1 MSRWVVFRCQSGEG
15 VGLGHVMRC
24 HEMARHLR
32 DRGIDS
38 AMIGPASALRQEGE
52 GDLFKLWQPV
62 EDRQGSACDAARV
75 VGLCQRLG
83 TRHAVIDDY
92 RADPAFQ
99 GVLKAGGLRWLQQ
112 FDASCDWRF
121 CCDVLV
127 NSGPLERRDAYLP
140 RLERPERVQTLF
152 GPAHAVLQ
160 RGFRQVMARRDG
172 RPVRRVLVAFG
183 GGDDRGAIALV
194 LRALAGRLGPDV
206 VLVLVSGADNP
217 GRPAAERAVAELGQG
232 RAELHVGPEDMPGL
246 MAGCDLAVI
255 GGGTM
260 SHEAAICGLPMVT
273 LALAANQ
280 ERPCLGWQ
288 ALIGAPYLGRI
299 ADVAPEALF
308 QAVSSLIRADRHR
321 EAMAAKGRQ
330 AVDGRGAERLVSALL
345 DRAAA

>member
-1 MSRWVVFRCQSGEG
+1 MSRWIVFRCQSGEG

-24 HEMARHLR
+24 REMARHLR
-32 DRGIDS
+32 DQGILS
-38 AMIGPASALRQEGE
+38 AMIGPAEGLRLAEDS
-52 GDLFKLWQPV
+52 DLFQHWQAV
-62 EDRQGSACDAARV
+62 EDRQGSARDAARV
-75 VGLCQRLG
+75 VALCDRLG

-99 GVLKAGGLRWLQQ
+99 KVLKAGGLRWLQQ

-127 NSGPLERRDAYLP
+127 NAGPLERRSAYLQ

-152 GPAHAVLQ
+152 GPAHAVLR
-160 RGFRQVMARRDG
+160 RGFRQVVWRRDG
-172 RPVRRVLVAFG
+172 RAVRRVLVAFG

-194 LRALAGRLGPDV
+194 LKALAGREV
-206 VLVLVSGADNP
+206 TLVIVSGAGNP
-217 GRPAAERAVAELGQG
+217 GRTVVERAVAEMGPGQV
-232 RAELHVGPEDMPGL
+232 ELHVGPEDMPGL

-260 SHEAAICGLPMVT
+260 SYEAAICGLPMVT

-288 ALIGAPYLGRI
+288 ALTGAPYLGRI
-299 ADVAPEALF
+299 ADVGPEALF
-308 QAVSSLIRADRHR
+308 EAVSSLIRADSQR
-321 EAMAAKGRQ
+321 EAMAVKGRQ
-330 AVDGRGAERLVSALL
+330 AVDGRGVERLISALL
-345 DRAAA
+345 ERAVA